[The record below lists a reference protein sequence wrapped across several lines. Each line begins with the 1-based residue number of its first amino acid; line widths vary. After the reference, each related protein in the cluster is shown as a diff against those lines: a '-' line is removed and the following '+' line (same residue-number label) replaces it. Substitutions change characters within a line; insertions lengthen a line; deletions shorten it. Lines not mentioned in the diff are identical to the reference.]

1 MLTESEISIYDFASA
16 LSGAVDLISPSLN
29 GHHKR
34 VAYIAGKIALEMNV
48 SVEDTQDIILA
59 SMLHDIGAFSP
70 IERIRS
76 EDPDAQE
83 NELEQHT
90 MQGYK
95 LLKGF
100 EPLARAASL
109 IRYHH
114 ADFFRAGSNVPL
126 GSYIISIADKAAV
139 LVDDKREIL
148 EQVPEV
154 YEKITF
160 KYHQFDPRTMSAFFQ
175 LAKYEYFMVEAF
187 SPAYS
192 TIALK
197 KMHYPKK
204 IIDMDALRDFAKV
217 IAQIIDFRS
226 RFTSTHSSGVAAVA
240 LELATISGFS
250 ERECRLMEIAGL
262 LHDLGKLA
270 VSNDILEKNGK
281 LDSKE
286 INFIKKHTYYTYAV
300 LNKISGLEH
309 IATLAAYHHER
320 PDGNGYPFHMKNSHF
335 SKLARIMAV
344 ADIITALTED
354 RPYRSGMSR
363 EQAGAV
369 LQSMASSGGID
380 RDIMELATKNFSRIN
395 EVRHIAQME
404 AKKEYEAFHSS
415 GIRQ

>member
-16 LSGAVDLISPSLN
+16 ISGAVDLISPSLN

-34 VAYIAGKIALEMNV
+34 VAYIAGKMALEMNV
-48 SVEDTQDIILA
+48 PVEDTQDIILA

-70 IERIRS
+70 LERMRT
-76 EDPDAQE
+76 EDPEAGG
-83 NELEQHT
+83 NELDQHAVH
-90 MQGYK
+90 GYK

-100 EPLARAASL
+100 GPLSRAAVL
-109 IRYHH
+109 IRHHH
-114 ADFFRAGSNVPL
+114 AEFYRAGKNVPL
-126 GSYIISIADKAAV
+126 GSYIISLADKAA
-139 LVDDKREIL
+139 LFFDDKREIL

-154 YEKITF
+154 YEKITL
-160 KYHQFDPRTMSAFFQ
+160 KYHQFDPGTMSAFFR
-175 LAKYEYFMVEAF
+175 LCRYEYFMVEAF

-250 ERECRLMEIAGL
+250 ERECRMMEIAGL

-354 RPYRSGMSR
+354 RPYRPGMLR
-363 EQAGAV
+363 EQAAAV
-369 LQSMASSGGID
+369 LQSLASSGGID
-380 RDIMELATKNFSRIN
+380 RDVMELATRNFSRVN

-404 AKKEYEAFHSS
+404 AKREYEAFHSWNV
-415 GIRQ
+415 Q